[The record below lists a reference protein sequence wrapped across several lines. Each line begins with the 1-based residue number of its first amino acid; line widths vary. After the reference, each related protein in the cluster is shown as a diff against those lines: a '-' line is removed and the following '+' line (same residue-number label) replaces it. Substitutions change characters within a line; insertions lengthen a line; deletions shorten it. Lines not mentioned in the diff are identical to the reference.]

1 MTNLTVLVIDTDTET
16 IQKIMTALET
26 EGYLVFTASE
36 KDVSIKMANKI
47 NPSLIFVN
55 IGMSG
60 TSGLEICKAIHEIES
75 LKDIP
80 IIMITPHGGELDSR
94 HKTVYGIIDTIKIK
108 QEENTTYGSRHS
120 KKN

>member
-1 MTNLTVLVIDTDTET
+1 MTNLTVLVIDTDTEI
-16 IQKIMTALET
+16 IQQIMTGLET

-36 KDVSIKMANKI
+36 KDVSIKMAKKI

-60 TSGLEICKAIHEIES
+60 TSALEICKAIHETDS

-80 IIMITPHGGELDSR
+80 IVMITPHEGGLDSR
-94 HKTVYGIIDTIKIK
+94 HQTVYGVVDTIKK
-108 QEENTTYGSRHS
+108 PFNTCV
-120 KKN
+120 